1 MPLPQET
8 VLPTSFDYLQ
18 QNISLQAGQFS
29 LAAEL
34 SYSGLQHVV
43 LLQAVTP
50 EVDLV
55 NPFANHFSQM
65 ESLDNA
71 AYFTQIVSTLNGHV
85 VRRGTNPV
93 TNESLSQRLNR
104 WLWCN
109 GLLVTRTYAN
119 LSSGAGWYIDEC
131 NIEAPNT
138 CGPTSPYY
146 GLPYPGCPPTPGQ
159 PIPDEP

>member
-1 MPLPQET
+1 MPLPTET

-18 QNISLQAGQFS
+18 QNISMQASQFAV
-29 LAAEL
+29 AAEL
-34 SYSGLQHVV
+34 AYSGLQHVAY
-43 LLQAVTP
+43 LQSVTP

-55 NPFANHFSQM
+55 NPFATHYQSM

-71 AYFTQIVSTLNGHV
+71 SYFTQIVSSLNGHV
-85 VRRGTNPV
+85 VRRGTVPEPG
-93 TNESLSQRLNR
+93 ESLSARLNR

-119 LSSGAGWYIDEC
+119 LCSGSGWYVDEC
-131 NIEAPNT
+131 NIEPPNT

-146 GLPYPGCPPTPGQ
+146 GPPYPGCPPTPGD
-159 PIPDEP
+159 PIPNP

>member
-1 MPLPQET
+1 MPLPTQS

-18 QNISLQAGQFS
+18 QNISMQASQFAV
-29 LAAEL
+29 AAEL
-34 SYSGLQHVV
+34 AYSGLQHVAY
-43 LLQAVTP
+43 LQSVTP

-55 NPFANHFSQM
+55 NPFATHYQAM

-71 AYFTQIVSTLNGHV
+71 SYFTQIVSSLNGHV
-85 VRRGTNPV
+85 IRRGTVPEPG
-93 TNESLSQRLNR
+93 ESLSDRLNR

-119 LSSGAGWYIDEC
+119 LSSGSGWYVDEC
-131 NIEAPNT
+131 NIEPPNT

-146 GLPYPGCPPTPGQ
+146 GAPYPGCPPTPGD
-159 PIPDEP
+159 PIPNP

>member
-18 QNISLQAGQFS
+18 NNISLQAGQFS
-29 LAAEL
+29 VAADLA
-34 SYSGLQHVV
+34 YSGLTHVV
-43 LLQAVTP
+43 LLQSVTP

-55 NPFANHFSQM
+55 NPFANHFLQM

-71 AYFTQIVSTLNGHV
+71 SYFTQVVATLNGHV
-85 VRRGTNPV
+85 VRRGTDPV

-109 GLLVTRTYAN
+109 GLHVTRTYAN
-119 LSSGAGWYIDEC
+119 LSSGAGWFIDEC
-131 NIEAPNT
+131 NIETPNT
-138 CGPTSPYY
+138 CDATSPYY
-146 GLPYPGCPPTPGQ
+146 GPPYAGCPPTPGQ